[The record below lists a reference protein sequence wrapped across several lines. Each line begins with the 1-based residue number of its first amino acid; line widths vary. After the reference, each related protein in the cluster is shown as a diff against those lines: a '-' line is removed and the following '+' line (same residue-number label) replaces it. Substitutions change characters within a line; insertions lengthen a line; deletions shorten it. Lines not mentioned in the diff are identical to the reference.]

1 MRKIDILNGY
11 YDEKLST
18 LCRDR
23 EAFNSFLAGSSNLY
37 RHSLSNQIAILSQNK
52 GATACVSFDAWNN
65 LGYYVTRGSKGTLVY
80 SPESSYGGF
89 SYVFDIK
96 DVRPTRH
103 AKKLSNWD
111 FKDVHLSQ
119 MDILLKE
126 HFKVETESPKLTDV
140 LVEIAY
146 RYVDD
151 AFHEY
156 QSPVFLDEETQE
168 EMKNLATKWLSI
180 NMFRRIKDISSNAD
194 IPFGGDRDK
203 VLACLEL
210 FSSAQKKLFME
221 LAVLA
226 KEMNLETV
234 IETEKTPEKVSG
246 AESISDSLQEE
257 RQEQLSLFPSQEMQK
272 KRIEEVNTEIEAAIE
287 EPSPKEIKPS
297 ASLQFYTV
305 MFFSPNGD
313 TYTGT
318 VMAKSKEDAKGRF
331 FEFCPHCTLDRIME
345 GRISF
350 DAPVLYHGFEERH
363 FPFQLEKREELQENE
378 LNEDVI
384 TDDEVEHL
392 IKSGSGVQGG
402 KRRIYEFFKNN
413 TDKKER
419 TAFLSS
425 EYGIGGHSHA
435 ILGFDRSHFDYS
447 GKGITISKGSL
458 MEPSAERRLNWSEV
472 EKWISALI
480 ENDKYLTAEEKE
492 AYESGLNSVSEYE
505 ETEENKAFREAILSR
520 RKIFLDEATKE
531 DGSYAVT
538 DARAKIFTD
547 MSLSYDSDRDKYVL
561 YGVSLDHMA
570 AGELFLKSF
579 EPSDAEGMLSYI
591 KEMNMT
597 ISGFGLPAM
606 EDAEIAEVLDNEAE
620 KFVTLSQNITKE
632 LNKENDLTLEQMVE
646 KQAEPTFA
654 EQVDAIVNGNFSRY
668 SDIKVCDTPE
678 ILISA
683 GLKQLPMYYTQ
694 KHLRDALR
702 PKGAKGERIHH
713 HGLTVE
719 EVKRMPE
726 LLKNPVVIYDSILHS
741 DSIVVLTNAVDSDGE
756 PIVIAIKPN
765 GEAKYEIRK
774 IDSNFIL
781 SMYPHSNIKNQ
792 LEKAFEQDKI
802 LFIDKE
808 KSQELFSVLRL
819 QLSQGFNSLDSN
831 IIIHQS
837 RNISRA
843 EDKKEPEIKENFV
856 FGDEPVTISG
866 KKARIKANIRAI
878 EIVKEL
884 SADNRQA
891 NDAEK
896 LVLAQYSGW
905 GGLSEVFDYYK
916 DEFREEREIIS
927 SLLTSNEYSEAKESS
942 LTAYYTPPAIIK
954 AMWRRLKAFGFEGG
968 RVLEPCCGVGNFMG
982 ASPYGADV
990 KFTAVEKDLMSGRIA
1005 KHLYSK
1011 SRVLISGFE
1020 DVRMGNNTFDAA
1032 IGNVPF
1038 GNYAVY
1044 DREYAEDNYLIHDYF
1059 FNKSLD
1065 KVKDGGIVAFIT
1077 SAGTL
1082 DKKTSEMREK
1092 LNVKADFVGAVRL
1105 PNNVFSNTNV
1115 TTDIIFLKKR
1125 ESGEPINTEW
1135 LNVSEYKDTGALIN
1149 DYYKSHPE
1157 NIIGEMTETTSR
1169 FGKNLTCEYKG
1180 ENFLSDLEN
1189 ALLSINCRFEVK
1201 DINDLQEVKTVLSAE
1216 EVENIKPFTFGIHKG
1231 TAYYNNNG
1239 ELEEVPAAS
1248 ENRVKALLSL
1258 NETVRS
1264 IIQLQN
1270 ENCSDEDF
1278 EIAKEAL
1285 NREYD
1290 DFVEKFGR
1298 VNSKSNA
1305 KAFERDSSYYLLCS
1319 LENLDSEGEFE
1330 SKSDIFQKR
1339 TIKPTAEI
1347 THCDTCAEAL
1357 AVALDQTGYVAMDK
1371 IAALTGK
1378 SEGEIYREL
1387 EGLIYYT
1394 GAEDIRKAYQTA
1406 DEFLSGN
1413 VRSKLESYE
1422 KLAEVYKQKEEE
1434 LSAGEKHLLSVWET
1448 NIDALKQI
1456 QPENLTA
1463 SEIDIRLGATWIP
1476 VPVIQ
1481 RFINETFELSSWSNV
1496 KAEYAPAVST
1506 WHISNKGSTGYSN
1519 VNVST
1524 TYGIDE
1530 ANGLVLLENCLN
1542 LKNHIVYDTVTDAEG
1557 NEKKV
1562 QNKNKTM
1569 LAQQKQELLRD
1580 KFREWI
1586 YEDSDRREALVALY
1600 NRKFNSIRPREYSGK
1615 HLSFSGMNADI
1626 TLKDYQK
1633 NAIAR
1638 CLYGGNTLLAHAV
1651 GAGKTFEMAAAA
1663 MESKRLGLC
1672 SKSLFV
1678 VPNHLVGQ
1686 WAEEFYRLYPNAKV
1700 LASKKEDFSPD
1711 KRKIFCSRI
1720 ATGDYDAVII
1730 GHSQFERLPLSAERQ
1745 KAYIEEEIR
1754 HYTDAL
1760 TEFSTTSGR
1769 WSGKP
1774 YSIRQIELAKKNL
1787 ERKLAKLS
1795 DTEKDDVITF
1805 EELGIDKIFVD
1816 EAHYYK
1822 NLQLETKMSNVAG
1835 VQTTESKRAFDMFQ
1849 KCRYL
1854 DEITDSKGV
1863 VFATGTPISNSVTEL
1878 YTMMRY
1884 LQRGKLADLGFSF
1897 FDAWASTFGET
1908 VTALELSPDG
1918 SKYRTKTRFAKY
1930 FNIPELITLFKECAD
1945 IQTPDMLK
1953 LPVPKCKFVDVVS
1966 EPSAH
1971 QKEYMK
1977 VFSDRAD
1984 AIHDGRVGSSID
1996 NMLKVTN
2003 DGRKLALDQRL
2014 LNPNLPDDPESK
2026 VNKVV
2031 ENLFNIYSE
2040 TSDEALTQ
2048 IVFCDQSVSH
2058 GDGEFNVYDDIR
2070 DKLVLR
2076 GIPKEEIAF
2085 VQECKTN
2092 KEKTVLFEK
2101 VRKGEV
2107 RILIGSTSTMGTGTN
2122 VQTKLC
2128 ALHHIDVPW
2137 RPADIEQQEG
2147 RILRQGNMNKN
2158 VKIFRYIT
2166 KGTFDAYSWQVI
2178 ENKQK
2183 FIGQIMTSKAPSRS
2197 CEDLDETALSYAE
2210 VKALCL
2216 DNPLIKE
2223 KMELDIKVS
2232 KLKLVKSNYLSAKY
2246 RLENNFKIQIPNS
2259 IKEKSER
2266 LERLNADITLY
2277 KANDRGKDNFSIE
2290 IKGKTYTDKKEA
2302 GDAFGKA
2309 IRGTLADN
2317 SPFVGSYKGF
2327 KIRGR
2332 YDYDIN
2338 KFQYALVGELSHY
2351 GDLGD
2356 DPVGNMTRIEN
2367 TLAAME
2373 EARSKIEHD
2382 LNDLKTQLE
2391 TAKKEFEKPFE
2402 QEEELKSSIE
2412 RLSEV
2417 NRMLAISEKGD
2428 IITELEEGM
2437 ETASSEIQPVEAT
2450 KEGSKSNRLDA
2461 MLKDAEKRVNAQEKS
2476 QGPNIN
2482 LGNDYP

>member
-156 QSPVFLDEETQE
+156 QSLVFLDEETQE

-246 AESISDSLQEE
+246 AKSISDSLQEE

-287 EPSPKEIKPS
+287 EPSPKEIKPG

-538 DARAKIFTD
+538 DAREKIFTD

-597 ISGFGLPAM
+597 ISGFGLPTM
-606 EDAEIAEVLDNEAE
+606 EDAEIAGVLDNEAE

-646 KQAEPTFA
+646 KQSLGWRISEEVEALPANDQELAKKYIGKYIESEFGQAADFSDLSSVSLAYTTIDNEGYIEECGFPEYREFEIQVEANLLTNEIVTYIDGNEIRTDKFDSLEQMNNHVLSDLDFSELIMLTREDWQKLADREIDKAAAADIDRQEAEFGADGYRAFPGNEKKA
-654 EQVDAIVNGNFSRY
+654 EELLSYQ
-668 SDIKVCDTPE
+668 
-678 ILISA
+678 
-683 GLKQLPMYYTQ
+683 GLQLP
-694 KHLRDALR
+694 
-702 PKGAKGERIHH
+702 
-713 HGLTVE
+713 
-719 EVKRMPE
+719 
-726 LLKNPVVIYDSILHS
+726 
-741 DSIVVLTNAVDSDGE
+741 
-756 PIVIAIKPN
+756 
-765 GEAKYEIRK
+765 EA
-774 IDSNFIL
+774 
-781 SMYPHSNIKNQ
+781 
-792 LEKAFEQDKI
+792 
-802 LFIDKE
+802 
-808 KSQELFSVLRL
+808 
-819 QLSQGFNSLDSN
+819 FNNLPTSL
-831 IIIHQS
+831 IHQS
-837 RNISRA
+837 RNITSLSNEKEA
-843 EDKKEPEIKENFV
+843 EIEENFV
-856 FGDEPVTISG
+856 FADDEPVTISG

-1005 KHLYSK
+1005 KHLYPK

-1092 LNVKADFVGAVRL
+1092 LNAKADFVGAVRL

-1125 ESGEPINTEW
+1125 ESGEPINAEW

-1157 NIIGEMTETTSR
+1157 NIIGEMAETTSR
-1169 FGKNLTCEYKG
+1169 FGKTLTCEYKG

-1189 ALLSINCRFEVK
+1189 ALSGINCRFEVK
-1201 DINDLQEVKTVLSAE
+1201 DINDLEEVKPILSAE

-1248 ENRVKALLSL
+1248 EKRVKALLSL

-1339 TIKPTAEI
+1339 TIKTAAEI

-1448 NIDALKQI
+1448 NIDALKAI
-1456 QPENLTA
+1456 QPVNLTA

-1481 RFINETFELSSWSNV
+1481 RFVNEVFEIGHWSNV
-1496 KAEYAPAVST
+1496 NVEYAPVVST
-1506 WHISNKGSTGYSN
+1506 WHVANKGNAGYN
-1519 VNVST
+1519 NINVST

-1530 ANGLVLLENCLN
+1530 ANGLILLEDCLN
-1542 LKNHIVYDTVTDAEG
+1542 LRNHIVYDKIIGGEG
-1557 NEKKV
+1557 NEKRV

-1569 LAQQKQELLRD
+1569 LAQQKQELIRD

-1586 YEDSDRREALVALY
+1586 YEDQDRREALVALY
-1600 NRKFNSIRPREYSGK
+1600 NRKFNSIRPREYDGS
-1615 HLSFSGMNADI
+1615 HLTFSGMNSDI
-1626 TLKDYQK
+1626 TLKGYQK

-1638 CLYGGNTLLAHAV
+1638 CIYGGNTLLAHAV
-1651 GAGKTFEMAAAA
+1651 GAGKTFEMTATA
-1663 MESKRLGLC
+1663 MECKRLGLC
-1672 SKSLFV
+1672 NKSLFV

-1700 LASKKEDFSPD
+1700 LAAKKEDFTPD

-1730 GHSQFERLPLSAERQ
+1730 GHSQFEKLPLSAKRQ
-1745 KAYIEEEIR
+1745 KEYIESEIQ

-1760 TEFSTTSGR
+1760 NEYNLTKNR
-1769 WSGKP
+1769 WEAKS

-1787 ERKLAKLS
+1787 EKRLAKLS
-1795 DTEKDDVITF
+1795 DSEKDDVITF

-1822 NLQLETKMSNVAG
+1822 NLQLATKMSNVAG

-1884 LQRGKLADLGFSF
+1884 LQRGKLADMGFSF

-1953 LPVPKCKFVDVVS
+1953 LPVPECEFTDIVS
-1966 EPSAH
+1966 EPSVQ

-1984 AIHDGRVGSSID
+1984 AIHNGMVDSSID

-2014 LNPNLPDDPESK
+2014 LNPDLPDDPESK

-2031 ENLFNIYSE
+2031 ENLYKIYEE
-2040 TSDEALTQ
+2040 TSEEALTQ

-2070 DKLVLR
+2070 DKLISM

-2085 VQECKTN
+2085 VQECKTD

-2107 RILIGSTSTMGTGTN
+2107 RILMGSTSTMGTGTN
-2122 VQTKLC
+2122 VQTKLY

-2147 RILRQGNMNKN
+2147 RILRQGNMNDK

-2223 KMELDIKVS
+2223 KMDLDIKVS
-2232 KLKLVKSNYLSAKY
+2232 KLKLVKSNFLSAKY
-2246 RLENNFKIQIPNS
+2246 SLENKLKIQIPNS
-2259 IKEKSER
+2259 IKEKTEK
-2266 LERLNADITLY
+2266 LAKMEEDIAIY
-2277 KANDRGKDNFSIE
+2277 KANSKSKDDFSIV
-2290 IKGKTYTDKKEA
+2290 IKGKTYTDKREA
-2302 GDAFGKA
+2302 CVAFSAAVRDAL
-2309 IRGTLADN
+2309 T
-2317 SPFVGSYKGF
+2317 SYEPFIGQYKGF
-2327 KIRGR
+2327 LIKGK
-2332 YDYDIN
+2332 YDYMLN
-2338 KFQYALVGELSHY
+2338 EFQYVLVGNLSHY
-2351 GDLGD
+2351 GKLGQ
-2356 DPVGNMTRIEN
+2356 DPIGNMTRIEN

-2373 EARSKIEHD
+2373 KAKEQIENSLTD
-2382 LNDLKTQLE
+2382 LRNQLE
-2391 TAKKEFEKPFE
+2391 TARKEFEKPFE
-2402 QEEELKSSIE
+2402 YEDELNAAIK
-2412 RLSEV
+2412 RLHEV
-2417 NRMLAISEKGD
+2417 DLELSISEKGD
-2428 IITELEEGM
+2428 MITEIEEGAATV
-2437 ETASSEIQPVEAT
+2437 ENISAEISEEKA
-2450 KEGSKSNRLDA
+2450 KSLDS
-2461 MLKDAEKRVNAQEKS
+2461 MLKDAEKQVNAQMTCEGKS
-2476 QGPNIN
+2476 ES